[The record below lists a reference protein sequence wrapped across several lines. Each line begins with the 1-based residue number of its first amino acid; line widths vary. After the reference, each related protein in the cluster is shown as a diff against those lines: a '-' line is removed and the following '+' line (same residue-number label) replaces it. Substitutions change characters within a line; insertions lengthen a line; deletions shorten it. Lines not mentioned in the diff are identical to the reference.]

1 MGRQP
6 LLEAYE
12 DRVAQVAHQVFDV
25 YHNKPVTKQALA
37 QSIQARMHGIPLG
50 SLKPQVFV
58 QDVIHE
64 LSKRMKIS
72 RAPSSTTQAI
82 QQLVPRMVQYVIQ
95 QIGNQMPDVDVH
107 YLADLTYRRFS
118 TSLDPIFWDS
128 ALYKTLDMETW
139 FHKSVY
145 PKVMQQFKKDLGQT
159 VREYVATIYEE
170 HVNALAHDA
179 AHKGVNVEDYLRSHG
194 VSLDNPYK

>member
-1 MGRQP
+1 MGRQL

-12 DRVAQVAHQVFDV
+12 DRVAQVANQVFDV

-72 RAPSSTTQAI
+72 HTPSSTTQAI

-95 QIGNQMPDVDVH
+95 QISNQMPDVDVP
-107 YLADLTYRRFS
+107 YLADLTYRKFS
-118 TSLDPIFWDS
+118 TSLDDIFWDS

-145 PKVMQQFKKDLGQT
+145 PKVLQQFKKLHGQI
-159 VREYVATIYEE
+159 VMEYVASVYES
-170 HVNALAHDA
+170 HVNGLAHDA
-179 AHKGVNVEDYLRSHG
+179 AVQGLDVESYLRSHG